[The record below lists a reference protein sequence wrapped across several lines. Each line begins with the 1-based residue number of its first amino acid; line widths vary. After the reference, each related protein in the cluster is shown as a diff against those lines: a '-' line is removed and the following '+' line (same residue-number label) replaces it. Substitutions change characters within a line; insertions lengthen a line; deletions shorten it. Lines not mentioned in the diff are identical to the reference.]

1 MSAETDAVIDYD
13 SLTANGRTELH
24 FRQLCRR
31 LLDIDGECGIVKG
44 CSANLAAWPM
54 IHSWREAQ
62 HGDLPETVAQ
72 TLQRMLAANG
82 QGRSCEFEEI
92 KYYAEKFLQLS

>member
-44 CSANLAAWPM
+44 CSANLAA
-54 IHSWREAQ
+54 AQ
-62 HGDLPETVAQ
+62 IPRCSGPKSSLP
-72 TLQRMLAANG
+72 
-82 QGRSCEFEEI
+82 GR
-92 KYYAEKFLQLS
+92 

>member
-1 MSAETDAVIDYD
+1 
-13 SLTANGRTELH
+13 
-24 FRQLCRR
+24 
-31 LLDIDGECGIVKG
+31 
-44 CSANLAAWPM
+44 M